1 MLKNIRFS
9 CIVQHETSNCHLYSL
24 LFSDFILF
32 GRGELA
38 CARTGDAGGKLSS
51 ANPEP
56 DRPGLDGRTG
66 EIQGIPGQIRHD
78 LDLIAAER
86 DAKARANLAAD
97 DLRDQAVQKT
107 DETLRK
113 TRQTVR
119 DAYSD
124 LVTTGGEVGS
134 EALSRAKE
142 GGEKA
147 SQTVRKRVRQGIR
160 DVENSDW

>member
-1 MLKNIRFS
+1 MDRSPNILP
-9 CIVQHETSNCHLYSL
+9 I
-24 LFSDFILF
+24 DF
-32 GRGELA
+32 
-38 CARTGDAGGKLSS
+38 
-51 ANPEP
+51 
-56 DRPGLDGRTG
+56 DR
-66 EIQGIPGQIRHD
+66 
-78 LDLIAAER
+78 LIAEE
-86 DAKARANLAAD
+86 
-97 DLRDQAVQKT
+97 T

-124 LVTTGGEVGS
+124 LVTTGGELGS
-134 EALSRAKE
+134 EALSRAQE

>member
-1 MLKNIRFS
+1 MKRQIAT
-9 CIVQHETSNCHLYSL
+9 CT
-24 LFSDFILF
+24 
-32 GRGELA
+32 A
-38 CARTGDAGGKLSS
+38 CFFLILSS
-51 ANPEP
+51 SGGESSLVREP
-56 DRPGLDGRTG
+56 AMRAENFLLRT
-66 EIQGIPGQIRHD
+66 RNR
-78 LDLIAAER
+78 IARGWTGARENFHFAVQCLKDKAVTAER
-86 DAKARANLAAD
+86 DAKARAKLAAD
-97 DLRDQAVQKT
+97 DLRGQAVQKT

-124 LVTTGGEVGS
+124 LVTTGGELGS

>member
-1 MLKNIRFS
+1 MFANRR
-9 CIVQHETSNCHLYSL
+9 C
-24 LFSDFILF
+24 
-32 GRGELA
+32 GRKTFFCEPG
-38 CARTGDAGGKLSS
+38 TGSPGAG
-51 ANPEP
+51 
-56 DRPGLDGRTG
+56 R
-66 EIQGIPGQIRHD
+66 
-78 LDLIAAER
+78 
-86 DAKARANLAAD
+86 AD

-124 LVTTGGEVGS
+124 LVTTGGELGS